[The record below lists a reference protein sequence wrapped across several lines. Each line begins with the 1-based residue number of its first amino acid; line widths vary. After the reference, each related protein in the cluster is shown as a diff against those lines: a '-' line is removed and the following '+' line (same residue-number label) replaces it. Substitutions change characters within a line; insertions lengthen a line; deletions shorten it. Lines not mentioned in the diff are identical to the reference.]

1 MAAWTY
7 TPEVRILMHL
17 YNKLVQKGY
26 IKTPIDTFEFLLKEF
41 SSDFFADGQRPT
53 SNFEPCLT
61 ASMRKLDRDR
71 AGSAG
76 QFSSLRAFC
85 FNGDWFSQADLH
97 INLSRKSMLAFRKK
111 LLTHHLRAADWNVE
125 RVLDDDLP
133 IRSTLANRQILDLV
147 CAAKKTKAEV
157 SEMAAF
163 LSGNK
168 SKQAPSLPESSKY
181 ADEQAQRH
189 AIANSLTSEETLRMI
204 SINVKREIDGL
215 NCLLNVNYLEIAMPL
230 RRRYCEMIEALG
242 DLKNPL
248 YEAAFGSTATK
259 PEGYRATLARLA
271 LRLDNEE
278 CLRTMADVLE
288 KSPLIMFVYWEPFS
302 QERD

>member
-133 IRSTLANRQILDLV
+133 IRSTLAWMRFCHNLYLAPNDLSSRNRQILDLV
-147 CAAKKTKAEV
+147 CAAGKTKAEV

-168 SKQAPSLPESSKY
+168 SKQAPSLPESGEY
-181 ADEQAQRH
+181 ADERAQRH
-189 AIANSLTSEETLRMI
+189 AIANSLTGEETLRMVGI
-204 SINVKREIDGL
+204 DVKREIDGV
-215 NCLLNVNYLEIAMPL
+215 NCLLNVNYLEIAMQL

-248 YEAAFGSTATK
+248 YEAAFGSSATK
-259 PEGYRATLARLA
+259 PRAIARPWPGW
-271 LRLDNEE
+271 R
-278 CLRTMADVLE
+278 
-288 KSPLIMFVYWEPFS
+288 
-302 QERD
+302 